1 MVNGSIRTRI
11 ATENTAT
18 LAIGVSHVDA
28 RVRAEPQEAAH
39 SQGRRAPPGPTA
51 EPRQAAE
58 AREPP
63 GKRASLGPTVEKVK
77 AVEGLE
83 HLLGKGGR
91 RSQRRNSSEL
101 GSVYRLFSLRRR
113 LRRARSEC
121 HRFE

>member
-1 MVNGSIRTRI
+1 MTSRDGRRRRSVMVNGSIRTRI

-18 LAIGVSHVDA
+18 LAIGASHVDA

-39 SQGRRAPPGPTA
+39 SQGRRAPP
-51 EPRQAAE
+51 
-58 AREPP
+58 
-63 GKRASLGPTVEKVK
+63 GPTVEKVK

-113 LRRARSEC
+113 LRRAR
-121 HRFE
+121 